1 MGTDPDSIFARPT
14 IECQNYCHGNRCT
27 SKLTESCEDES
38 WISYKNKCIKM
49 VDEDFTWQEAEAN
62 CRSINST
69 LLTIQDINF
78 QNFISKMG
86 NS

>member
-1 MGTDPDSIFARPT
+1 MGTDPDSIFTRPT
-14 IECQNYCHGNRCT
+14 MECKNYCHGNSCV
-27 SKLTESCEDES
+27 SKIAESCEDES

-49 VDEDFTWQEAEAN
+49 VDEELTWQEAEAN

-86 NS
+86 KQ